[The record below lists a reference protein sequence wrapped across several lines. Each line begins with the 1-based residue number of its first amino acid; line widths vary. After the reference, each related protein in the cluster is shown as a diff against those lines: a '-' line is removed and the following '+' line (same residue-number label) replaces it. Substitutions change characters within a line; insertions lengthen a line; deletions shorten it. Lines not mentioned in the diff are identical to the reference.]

1 MYPTI
6 THLEEGEGGERRE
19 DERERRAGGE
29 RWEEGEKERREEF
42 SVICVQSSRVCH
54 GMRRQKRRRG
64 KEGEMDE
71 EGGEERDEC
80 AVIFNILVPGNGGVH
95 SCS

>member
-6 THLEEGEGGERRE
+6 TYLEEREGGERRE

-29 RWEEGEKERREEF
+29 RWEEGQERREEF
-42 SVICVQSSRVCH
+42 SVICVQSSHVCH